1 MYYFGSRVSITFS
14 EVTSTN
20 TPGLRELADMLTQKG
35 NEIQKDFQFDWMV
48 SSSGNTREA
57 AMENAVGKAIASFTS
72 GIVTNFDLEMQS
84 FEDEF
89 ASRKQDL
96 SQDLSREAGSVKFT
110 VQLYLT
116 AEDAIARVYEIPLA
130 ISGTYTFECRGKNES
145 Y

>member
-57 AMENAVGKAIASFTS
+57 
-72 GIVTNFDLEMQS
+72 
-84 FEDEF
+84 
-89 ASRKQDL
+89 
-96 SQDLSREAGSVKFT
+96 GSVKFT

-130 ISGTYTFECRGKNES
+130 VSGTYTFECRGKNES

>member
-1 MYYFGSRVSITFS
+1 MNHKIRTLILALATGILAVSCQREGGYPEMYYFGSRVSITFS

-57 AMENAVGKAIASFTS
+57 
-72 GIVTNFDLEMQS
+72 
-84 FEDEF
+84 
-89 ASRKQDL
+89 
-96 SQDLSREAGSVKFT
+96 GSVKFT

-130 ISGTYTFECRGKNES
+130 VSGTYTFECRGKNES